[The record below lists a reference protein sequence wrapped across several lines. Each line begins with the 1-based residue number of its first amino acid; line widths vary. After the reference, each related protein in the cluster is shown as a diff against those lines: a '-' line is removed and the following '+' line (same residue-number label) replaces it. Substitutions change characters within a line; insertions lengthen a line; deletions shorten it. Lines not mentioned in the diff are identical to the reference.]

1 MIFQMDIQALCR
13 NLKIG
18 IGGLSECELVVT
30 KLESN
35 FRDRD
40 KMKMNIKSLSYKKL
54 EHDND
59 KNERTRTPNDFD
71 DITEDNH
78 DDNDLYVPTEYT
90 DYDYNRSPG
99 PTQTVI
105 TQSEYAM
112 ETINSDS
119 FTFHG
124 GGGGRR

>member
-1 MIFQMDIQALCR
+1 MCR

-40 KMKMNIKSLSYKKL
+40 KLIVNTKSSSYKKL
-54 EHDND
+54 EHDHD
-59 KNERTRTPNDFD
+59 KDNKRRTPNDFD
-71 DITEDNH
+71 FEDITEDNY

-99 PTQTVI
+99 PTQTIV
-105 TQSEYAM
+105 TQSEYAL
-112 ETINSDS
+112 ETMHSDS
-119 FTFHG
+119 FTFHD